1 MVGMTW
7 DMMDELEEVQW
18 VMDTMADWRRVTPF
32 TPREQAAWLRLA
44 AREQRLL
51 QALQMIDVAA

>member
-7 DMMDELEEVQW
+7 EMMDELEEVQW
-18 VMDTMADWRRVTPF
+18 VMDTMAGWRRVTPF
-32 TPREQAAWLRLA
+32 TSHEQAAWRRLA

-51 QALQMIDVAA
+51 EALHLVEVAA